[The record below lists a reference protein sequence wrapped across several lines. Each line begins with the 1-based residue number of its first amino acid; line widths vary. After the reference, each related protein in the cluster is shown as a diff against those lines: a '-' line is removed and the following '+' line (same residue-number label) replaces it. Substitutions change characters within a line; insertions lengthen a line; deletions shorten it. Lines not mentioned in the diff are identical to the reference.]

1 MNIMTADCGFDPH
14 AMDKFQEV
22 SVVELTQ
29 EGGFDLSGKT
39 NMIVNLSAEDADIE
53 IEDFN
58 FMKSGKVYMIV
69 ATNGASTKNQVTLP
83 AASTLYNGTITAANA
98 MKVCYKFWTDGSLI
112 YCDRAIY
119 S

>member
-39 NMIVNLSAEDADIE
+39 NMIVNLSAEDAD
-53 IEDFN
+53 
-58 FMKSGKVYMIV
+58 GKLVV
-69 ATNGASTKNQVTLP
+69 VEPEQHVKP
-83 AASTLYNGTITAANA
+83 
-98 MKVCYKFWTDGSLI
+98 GSEVK
-112 YCDRAIY
+112 
-119 S
+119 